1 MVIIKLVLL
10 ITTAGYLFNECS
22 ATCLTTSTANFYFTE
37 SDASATKPDNH
48 KNKTIEETIKDLILK
63 IDTNKNGFIG
73 KDELRKYFKDTDILP
88 WYVKIDTA
96 VEKIFEEL
104 DFDPKDGQISEKEML
119 ERKKIIEDNLKYLQ
133 KN

>member
-37 SDASATKPDNH
+37 SDASATKPDNP
-48 KNKTIEETIKDLILK
+48 KNKTIEEIIKELILK
-63 IDTNKNGFIG
+63 IDTNKDGFIG
-73 KDELRKYFKDTDILP
+73 KDELRKYLKDTDILP

-96 VEKIFEEL
+96 VEKIW
-104 DFDPKDGQISEKEML
+104 ISILRMDKFQK
-119 ERKKIIEDNLKYLQ
+119 RKC
-133 KN
+133 